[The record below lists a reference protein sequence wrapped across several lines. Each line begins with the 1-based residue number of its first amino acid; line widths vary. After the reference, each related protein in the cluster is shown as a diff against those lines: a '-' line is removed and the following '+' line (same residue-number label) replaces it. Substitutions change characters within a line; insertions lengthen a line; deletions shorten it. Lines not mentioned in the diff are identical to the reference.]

1 VSDLDLLTQ
10 SLARNVRR
18 WRTERG
24 FTLDALAARAGV
36 SRGIL
41 IQIEQAR
48 TNPSLGTVVK
58 IGDALGVSITTLLD
72 YERGPRV
79 RIVPPEQVVRLW
91 HTEAGSYSRLLA
103 GAEAP
108 GPLEM
113 WDWRLMPGDS
123 SSSDPHPA
131 GTVEIAHVFTGE
143 LTLVVEGVPHRV
155 PAGSSVTFEASA
167 PHTYANEGDEPME
180 MVLAVSVP
188 EVGRDTA
195 AGGVVAPSG
204 GAGASPEPGAGHGA
218 DAGTSK
224 GGGGEPGAAGPADGE
239 R

>member
-10 SLARNVRR
+10 SLARNVKR

-36 SRGIL
+36 SRGML

-72 YERGPRV
+72 YEQGPKVRV
-79 RIVPPEQVVRLW
+79 VPADQAVRLW
-91 HTEAGSYSRLLA
+91 HTDAGSYNRLLA
-103 GAEAP
+103 GTEAP
-108 GPLEM
+108 GPLEL
-113 WDWRLMPGDS
+113 WDWRLMPGES
-123 SSSDPHPA
+123 SASDPHPP
-131 GTVEIAHVFTGE
+131 GTVELLHVTAGE
-143 LTLVVEGVPHRV
+143 LTLTVDGADHRV
-155 PAGSSVTFEASA
+155 PAGASASFEADVR
-167 PHTYANEGDEPME
+167 HVYANDGDVPTE

-188 EVGRDTA
+188 
-195 AGGVVAPSG
+195 
-204 GAGASPEPGAGHGA
+204 
-218 DAGTSK
+218 
-224 GGGGEPGAAGPADGE
+224 PA